1 MSQSIITTAFEQWK
15 AQEAAGGNTVVVDEF
30 VLAFVPGL
38 NPNTPINR
46 SEGLPPA
53 GQIVH
58 RQAVNKTGVVNQ
70 NAVVYS
76 VTIGTEIGDFDFNWI
91 GLVNKASGTV
101 AMIVHAPT
109 QRKIANAN
117 GQQGNAL
124 TRSFL
129 MEYDGAASE
138 TGITVPAETWQID
151 FTARLTGIDERQRMI
166 NIDHYGPGAFFGNGF
181 LVAKTGQQYYV
192 TAGNAYVGGLRAVL
206 AANKNITVSA
216 KPVKVWADVSLQGN
230 VVSQWESVVSV
241 SVATTLA
248 DYQDNAGFMHR
259 VFAVASI
266 DAAGNIT
273 DLRPQGSL
281 TDDALAK
288 HEKSRNHPDGTLAE
302 KGFVKLSSATDSNSE
317 TLAATPKAVK
327 AVMDS
332 ASNSLDLHEKSRDH
346 PDGTLLYK
354 GFVQLASAT
363 DSTSETLAATPKAV
377 KIAMD
382 NANARLAKDRNG
394 ADIPNVPLFRQNLAL
409 KGAALVDI
417 GKTAGTVAAGDDSRI
432 VNALPKTGGTVT
444 GWLAVTGI
452 LDGPI
457 GPGGYKSNILVGTAG
472 GNGAI
477 TNAGGTGFGLHASN
491 VIYFWNDNSGYA
503 MSISPT
509 ILSVNRPISILSG
522 AGAALSIKS
531 QNEGDVCYIM
541 SVSDTASKS
550 KWYIGNTQ
558 ENNTSFDLV
567 NSKAGVALKINDTIS
582 TTAPFSASKLT
593 SAGDVIAGGGATTYQ
608 ANGDIKGAAWA
619 NGLLSTYIN
628 AMRSTSALSGNGW
641 WRDPVSKMII
651 QWCTGPAIIHET
663 LNVVTKFPIPFPSA
677 CLMAH
682 VSTKNPAQDINSDV
696 WYQVASWDNTS
707 ATCILQRPGG
717 GTAGAAVYP
726 LFIAIGF

>member
-15 AQEAAGGNTVVVDEF
+15 AREAAGGNTVVVDEF

-38 NPNTPINR
+38 NPNAPINR

-151 FTARLTGIDERQRMI
+151 FTARLTGIDERQRLI
-166 NIDHYGPGAFFGNGF
+166 NLDHYGPGAFFGNGF

-216 KPVKVWADVSLQGN
+216 KPMKVWADVSLQGN

-241 SVATTLA
+241 SVAATLA

-259 VFAVASI
+259 VFAVANI
-266 DAAGNIT
+266 DAAGNII

-332 ASNSLDLHEKSRDH
+332 ASNSLELHEKSRNH

-432 VNALPKTGGTVT
+432 VNALPATGGTMT
-444 GWLAVTGI
+444 GPLKISGIHGEPLGPAGYRSFLIGPTNCGITNPTGTGI
-452 LDGPI
+452 
-457 GPGGYKSNILVGTAG
+457 
-472 GNGAI
+472 
-477 TNAGGTGFGLHASN
+477 GLHSDKN
-491 VIYFWNDNSGYA
+491 IYFWNDNSNYA
-503 MSISPT
+503 MTLRPDRLIVNTPT
-509 ILSVNRPISILSG
+509 GLTNIKG
-522 AGAALSIKS
+522 AGITLTAKSVTDAL
-531 QNEGDVCYIM
+531 YIEA
-541 SVSDTASKS
+541 TG
-550 KWYIGNTQ
+550 KWYVGNGGGDLLTIY
-558 ENNTSFDLV
+558 NNET
-567 NSKAGVALKINDTIS
+567 NAGLNIS
-582 TTAPFSASKLT
+582 DKVSSTAPFSAPSIASDASIT
-593 SAGDVIAGGGATTYQ
+593 AGKGATTY
-608 ANGDIKGAAWA
+608 AAWGDIKGETWG
-619 NGLLSTYIN
+619 NGWLSTYIN
-628 AMRSTSALSGNGW
+628 AMRSTSSMVANGW

-696 WYQVASWDNTS
+696 WYQVASWDNTG

>member
-1 MSQSIITTAFEQWK
+1 MMSQSIITTAFEQWK
-15 AQEAAGGNTVVVDEF
+15 ASEAAGGNTVVVDEF
-30 VLAFVPGL
+30 VLALVPGL

-151 FTARLTGIDERQRMI
+151 FTARLTGIDERQRLI
-166 NIDHYGPGAFFGNGF
+166 NLDHYGPGAFFGNGF

-288 HEKSRNHPDGTLAE
+288 HEKSRNHPDGTLTE

-332 ASNSLDLHEKSRDH
+332 ASNSLELHEKSRNH

-354 GFVQLASAT
+354 GFVQLTSAT

-377 KIAMD
+377 KVAMD
-382 NANARLAKDRNG
+382 SAAARLAKDRNG

-417 GKTAGTVAAGDDSRI
+417 GKVAGTVAAGDDSRI
-432 VNALPKTGGTVT
+432 VNALPATGGTMT
-444 GWLAVTGI
+444 GPLEITGVHA
-452 LDGPI
+452 LPVGPN
-457 GPGGYKSNILVGTAG
+457 GYKSNILTGA
-472 GNGAI
+472 NGAI
-477 TNAGGTGFGLHASN
+477 TNSGGTGIGVNADKG
-491 VIYFWNDNSGYA
+491 IYFWNDNTGYA
-503 MSISPT
+503 MSLTPT
-509 ILSVNRPISILSG
+509 RLSMNRPIEIYGIIGTGISMTASSND
-522 AGAALSIKS
+522 AALII
-531 QNEGDVCYIM
+531 EGRD
-541 SVSDTASKS
+541 DTGPR
-550 KWYIGNTQ
+550 WRIGNTIKGNRVV
-558 ENNTSFDLV
+558 EIYN
-567 NSKAGVALKINDTIS
+567 VALGTALQVGNTINGS
-582 TTAPFSASKLT
+582 VQFVGPSFSSDGDLY
-593 SAGDVIAGGGATTYQ
+593 AGKGATTYGK
-608 ANGDIKGAAWA
+608 NGDIKGAIWG

-628 AMRSTSALSGNGW
+628 AMRSTSSLAANGW
-641 WRDPVSKMII
+641 CRDPVSKMII

-663 LNVVTKFPIPFPSA
+663 LNVVTKFPIPFPAA

-696 WYQVASWDNTS
+696 WYQVASWDNTG

>member
-30 VLAFVPGL
+30 VLALVPGL
-38 NPNTPINR
+38 DPNPPIDR

-58 RQAVNKTGVVNQ
+58 RQAVNKAGVVNQ

-101 AMIVHAPT
+101 AMIVHAPI

-129 MEYDGAASE
+129 MEYDGAVSE

-151 FTARLTGIDERQRMI
+151 FTARLTGIDERQRLI
-166 NIDHYGPGAFFGNGF
+166 NLDHYGPGAFFGNGF

-241 SVATTLA
+241 SVAATLA

-288 HEKSRNHPDGTLAE
+288 HEKSRNHPDGTLLY
-302 KGFVKLSSATDSNSE
+302 KGFVQLTSATDSTSE

-332 ASNSLDLHEKSRDH
+332 ASNSLELHEKSRDH

-363 DSTSETLAATPKAV
+363 DSSSETLAATPKAV
-377 KIAMD
+377 KVAMD
-382 NANARLAKDRNG
+382 NASARLEKDRNG

-417 GKTAGTVAAGDDSRI
+417 GKTAGTAAAGDDSRI
-432 VNALPKTGGTVT
+432 VNALPSTGGTMSGALKINGT
-444 GWLAVTGI
+444 HDEPL
-452 LDGPI
+452 
-457 GPGGYKSNILVGTAG
+457 GPGGFRSCLMTPANGGFTNQTGVG
-472 GNGAI
+472 I
-477 TNAGGTGFGLHASN
+477 GLHSN
-491 VIYFWNDNSGYA
+491 ETIYFWNDTGGYA
-503 MSISPT
+503 ASLSPT
-509 ILSVNRPISILSG
+509 LMSFSRPVWSTGTITPGDYSNFDARFSKFAVGQSWTNVLSSRASGTWYTNNTGKAIMVSVTTDYNPIRGLDCQTGSGGSIAYPRHGGSEYMAHNVCFVVAPGDTYRAVVTGVISIWKEL
-522 AGAALSIKS
+522 
-531 QNEGDVCYIM
+531 
-541 SVSDTASKS
+541 
-550 KWYIGNTQ
+550 
-558 ENNTSFDLV
+558 
-567 NSKAGVALKINDTIS
+567 
-582 TTAPFSASKLT
+582 
-593 SAGDVIAGGGATTYQ
+593 
-608 ANGDIKGAAWA
+608 
-619 NGLLSTYIN
+619 
-628 AMRSTSALSGNGW
+628 R
-641 WRDPVSKMII
+641 
-651 QWCTGPAIIHET
+651 
-663 LNVVTKFPIPFPSA
+663 
-677 CLMAH
+677 
-682 VSTKNPAQDINSDV
+682 
-696 WYQVASWDNTS
+696 
-707 ATCILQRPGG
+707 
-717 GTAGAAVYP
+717 
-726 LFIAIGF
+726 

>member
-30 VLAFVPGL
+30 VLALVPGL
-38 NPNTPINR
+38 DPNAPIDR

-76 VTIGTEIGDFDFNWI
+76 ITLGTEIGDFDFNWI
-91 GLVNKASGTV
+91 GLVNKASSTV

-151 FTARLTGIDERQRMI
+151 FTARLTGIDEMQRLI
-166 NIDHYGPGAFFGNGF
+166 NLDHYGPGAFFADGF

-192 TAGNAYVGGLRAVL
+192 TAGSAYVGGLRAVL

-230 VVSQWESVVSV
+230 VVSQWESVVTV
-241 SVATTLA
+241 TVAATLA

-281 TDDALAK
+281 TEQETSDALAQ
-288 HEKSRNHPDGTLAE
+288 HEKSRN
-302 KGFVKLSSATDSNSE
+302 
-317 TLAATPKAVK
+317 
-327 AVMDS
+327 
-332 ASNSLDLHEKSRDH
+332 H

-354 GFVQLASAT
+354 GFVQLDSAT
-363 DSTSETLAATPKAV
+363 DSSSETLAATPKAV

-382 NANARLAKDRNG
+382 NANARLAKERNG
-394 ADIPNVPLFRQNLAL
+394 ADIPNVPLFRQNLGI
-409 KGAALVDI
+409 KGAASLEV
-417 GKTAGTVAAGDDSRI
+417 GTTAGTVAAGNDIRI
-432 VNALPKTGGTVT
+432 VNAVQSTNTAISLPGSLTTAGTVT
-444 GWLAVTGI
+444 GGGISSIGAVYAGNTAAWLAA
-452 LDGPI
+452 DGNVY
-457 GPGGYKSNILVGTAG
+457 GSVWGGY
-472 GNGAI
+472 
-477 TNAGGTGFGLHASN
+477 
-491 VIYFWNDNSGYA
+491 
-503 MSISPT
+503 
-509 ILSVNRPISILSG
+509 
-522 AGAALSIKS
+522 
-531 QNEGDVCYIM
+531 
-541 SVSDTASKS
+541 
-550 KWYIGNTQ
+550 
-558 ENNTSFDLV
+558 
-567 NSKAGVALKINDTIS
+567 
-582 TTAPFSASKLT
+582 
-593 SAGDVIAGGGATTYQ
+593 
-608 ANGDIKGAAWA
+608 
-619 NGLLSTYIN
+619 LSTYIGN
-628 AMRSTSALSGNGW
+628 MRNTALKDWNGW
-641 WRDPVSKMII
+641 FRDASTGLIT
-651 QWCTGPAIIHET
+651 QWCTGGGVTHET
-663 LNVVTKFPIPFPSA
+663 QNIITYFPMAFPNA

-682 VSTKNPAQDINSDV
+682 VSTKSPDQNFDNDV
-696 WYQVASWDNTS
+696 FYQTASWNNTYVV
-707 ATCILQRPGG
+707 TMLQRP
-717 GTAGAAVYP
+717 AGARAGTNVYP
-726 LFIAIGF
+726 LFIAIGY